1 MAKQEKYLAQCR
13 KEIKANVFKL
23 GRWLSA
29 KVKQLNLNQNEVD
42 EELAGIT
49 PVTPANTDD

>member
-1 MAKQEKYLAQCR
+1 LAKQEKYLAQCR

-23 GRWLSA
+23 ERWLSV

-42 EELAGIT
+42 EKLAGVT
-49 PVTPANTDD
+49 SVTPANTDD

>member
-23 GRWLSA
+23 ERWLSV

-42 EELAGIT
+42 EKLAGVT
-49 PVTPANTDD
+49 SVTPANTDD